1 MSVEII
7 KVKENSIHTY
17 PLILCCTWASFM
29 SNLGISAVA
38 KIGEK
43 ERRRKVVDWAQEV
56 VDKPYND
63 IKAVGQLVDSELR
76 WYLLKSLVELFRI
89 RPVAQVVNVITIPAW
104 RNMRWLCRA
113 QIFRKNSLVENPG
126 ARDMSGLSP
135 DPEGISDDPGWHLL
149 FCYLKLQQRLH
160 FLYTFFFLV
169 N

>member
-89 RPVAQVVNVITIPAW
+89 RPVAHVVTVITIPA
-104 RNMRWLCRA
+104 LA
-113 QIFRKNSLVENPG
+113 ENAMTLSGTDLQEKFPSGKPG
-126 ARDMSGLSP
+126 R
-135 DPEGISDDPGWHLL
+135 PG
-149 FCYLKLQQRLH
+149 YVRTQS
-160 FLYTFFFLV
+160 
-169 N
+169 

>member
-1 MSVEII
+1 
-7 KVKENSIHTY
+7 
-17 PLILCCTWASFM
+17 M

-104 RNMRWLCRA
+104 RNMR
-113 QIFRKNSLVENPG
+113 
-126 ARDMSGLSP
+126 
-135 DPEGISDDPGWHLL
+135 
-149 FCYLKLQQRLH
+149 
-160 FLYTFFFLV
+160 
-169 N
+169 